1 MLKKTMLIGVMC
13 ISLLGISQTQCS
25 GTTKQNVQCKQTT
38 KSKSGM
44 CHNHDP
50 NYKKK
55 EVYPTVICS
64 GTTKKNTP
72 CKSKTK
78 DISGKCHNH
87 RKNNQ

>member
-1 MLKKTMLIGVMC
+1 MIRKSITIGMIC
-13 ISLLGISQTQCS
+13 ISLVGFLQVQCE
-25 GTTKQNVQCKQTT
+25 GKTKKNVQCKQIT
-38 KSKSGM
+38 KSSSKL

-64 GTTKKNTP
+64 GITKNNIP

-87 RKNNQ
+87 RD

>member
-1 MLKKTMLIGVMC
+1 MIC
-13 ISLLGISQTQCS
+13 ISLVGFSQVQCE
-25 GTTKQNVQCKQTT
+25 GRTKKNVQCKQIT
-38 KSKSGM
+38 KSSSKL

-64 GTTKKNTP
+64 GTTKNNTP

-87 RKNNQ
+87 RE

>member
-1 MLKKTMLIGVMC
+1 MVKKSLIIGMMC
-13 ISLLGISQTQCS
+13 ISFLGISQTQCS

-55 EVYPTVICS
+55 EVYPTVICN

-87 RKNNQ
+87 RKNN

>member
-1 MLKKTMLIGVMC
+1 MCVSLVGFSQVQCEGMTKKSI
-13 ISLLGISQTQCS
+13 
-25 GTTKQNVQCKQTT
+25 QCKQIT
-38 KSKSGM
+38 KSDSKL

-64 GTTKKNTP
+64 GKTKNNTP
-72 CKSKTK
+72 CKSRTK

-87 RKNNQ
+87 RD

>member
-1 MLKKTMLIGVMC
+1 MIRKSITIGMIC
-13 ISLLGISQTQCS
+13 ISLVGFSQVQCE
-25 GTTKQNVQCKQTT
+25 GKTKKNIQCKQIT
-38 KSKSGM
+38 KSNSKL

-55 EVYPTVICS
+55 KVYPTVICS
-64 GTTKKNTP
+64 GTTKNNTP

-87 RKNNQ
+87 RE

>member
-1 MLKKTMLIGVMC
+1 MICIYLVGFSQVQCEGKTKKNI
-13 ISLLGISQTQCS
+13 
-25 GTTKQNVQCKQTT
+25 QCKQIT
-38 KSKSGM
+38 KSSSKL

-64 GTTKKNTP
+64 GITKNNIP

-87 RKNNQ
+87 RE

>member
-1 MLKKTMLIGVMC
+1 MIC
-13 ISLLGISQTQCS
+13 ISLVGFSQVQCE
-25 GTTKQNVQCKQTT
+25 GRTKKNVQCKQIT
-38 KSKSGM
+38 KSSSKL

-64 GTTKKNTP
+64 GITKNNIP

-78 DISGKCHNH
+78 DIRGKCLNH
-87 RKNNQ
+87 RD

>member
-1 MLKKTMLIGVMC
+1 MIKKSITIGIMC
-13 ISLLGISQTQCS
+13 VSLVGFSQVQCE
-25 GTTKQNVQCKQTT
+25 GMTKKSIQCKQIT
-38 KSKSGM
+38 KSDSKL

-64 GTTKKNTP
+64 ETTKNNTP
-72 CKSKTK
+72 CKSRTK

-87 RKNNQ
+87 RD